1 MKNAV
6 YSILL
11 VTGLTF
17 SINVQ
22 AAPVLLGSI
31 EHNYGK
37 DTYVPKSI
45 SSNNSCDRA
54 ENDYLVIHNKNN
66 CGRFYDNFDFS
77 GLNYD
82 LIDHFVLTVSFS
94 HTNNGNWLSALLG
107 NYESWHVRPAVSA
120 QTPSDFSIALT
131 RLGNNPNELSFVFN
145 NTLDVFS
152 QIVDAKNFSLWMAH
166 EGLGQQNFRLYNASL
181 DVFGFEPQ
189 ATTNPVAVPAPAG
202 IALFGLGL
210 TLLGFARRNNRK

>member
-37 DTYVPKSI
+37 DNYVPSSI
-45 SSNNSCDRA
+45 SSNNSCDKA
-54 ENDYLVIHNKNN
+54 ENDYLVIHNKKN

-77 GLNYD
+77 GLNYN

-94 HTNNGNWLSALLG
+94 HTNGGNLLTALFG
-107 NYESWHVRPAVSA
+107 NYENWHVRPAVSA
-120 QTPSDFSIALT
+120 QNPSNFTTALT
-131 RLGNNPNELSFVFN
+131 RRGSNPNELSFTFN

-166 EGLGQQNFRLYNASL
+166 EGVGQHNFRLYNASL

-189 ATTNPVAVPAPAG
+189 VSTNPVAVPAPAG
-202 IALFGLGL
+202 IALFGLGM
-210 TLLGFARRNNRK
+210 TLLGLARRNKRK

>member
-37 DTYVPKSI
+37 DIYVPKSI
-45 SSNNSCDRA
+45 TSNNSCDKA
-54 ENDYLVIHNKNN
+54 ENNYLVIHNKNN
-66 CGRFYDNFDFS
+66 CGRYYDNFDFS

-94 HTNNGNWLSALLG
+94 HTNSGNWFSGLFG
-107 NYESWHVRPAVSA
+107 NYENWHVRPAVSA
-120 QTPSDFSIALT
+120 QTASNFTTALT
-131 RLGNNPNELSFVFN
+131 RLGNNPSELSFTFN
-145 NTLDVFS
+145 NTLDVFR

-166 EGLGQQNFRLYNASL
+166 EGVGQQNFRLYNASL

-189 ATTNPVAVPAPAG
+189 VSTNPVAVPAPAG

-210 TLLGFARRNNRK
+210 TLLGLARRNKRK